1 MTEVLSG
8 KPVAKRIYNKIKN
21 EIEEYELTPKLVII
35 KIGHDPASEFY
46 VKNLKKK
53 GFKVGINVQTQ
64 NYSEIVEQN
73 FILKQIEKLN
83 NDDLVHGIMVQ
94 KPLPTH
100 FDESRINDAIQPDKD
115 MDAFHPINLGKMLL
129 DQESFIP
136 STPAAVLEILNYYNI
151 STTGQEIVILGR
163 SNIVGKP
170 LANLLLRKDKTGNA
184 TVIICHSRTKNLA
197 EITVRADILIAAI
210 GSAYFVQPNMIKQDA
225 IIIDVGVNQVED
237 IVKGMKY
244 VGDVDYEKC
253 YEKSYMITPVPGGVG
268 TVTTSMLLWNVIKS
282 AKKLCEKDNFIDEK

>member
-1 MTEVLSG
+1 
-8 KPVAKRIYNKIKN
+8 
-21 EIEEYELTPKLVII
+21 
-35 KIGHDPASEFY
+35 
-46 VKNLKKK
+46 
-53 GFKVGINVQTQ
+53 
-64 NYSEIVEQN
+64 
-73 FILKQIEKLN
+73 
-83 NDDLVHGIMVQ
+83 
-94 KPLPTH
+94 
-100 FDESRINDAIQPDKD
+100 
-115 MDAFHPINLGKMLL
+115 MLL